1 MAKTPESLDA
11 KIVLLG
17 EEHSGRDEMNL
28 AGNPFALLQ
37 HDSRHAHQS
46 VIEYEWERKLPN
58 GKLVKASWRV
68 SGDSELGLPGPSDEL
83 LYLVLLE
90 LTREAAQN
98 EESGAWP
105 QTVAFS
111 RYDLMER
118 LGWGKSARDYRLLR
132 DCFTRLQA
140 VSIRAEHAFW
150 DARTKA
156 PFAAVGFNIIDEYSL
171 ADEPKGRKSKTN
183 RGLPLSSFKWSDRLH
198 ASFQSGNVRSL
209 ALSFILS
216 LETPTARRLFRL
228 LEVFRNAQTPPRQ
241 SFSIGLIKLRD
252 RLGMVNLRYNSKIK
266 ERLQISHDELIARGY
281 LESVEYTKSK
291 DGDILVVYSFGNV
304 KKMDE
309 NAQSLAP
316 ITRTPTGKNIVPK
329 EKAPAKSRAKSTHKK
344 GNNQPSEAK
353 GVEVLPRDIRYD
365 AMRCHSVFQAL
376 SETEREE
383 LLEIAK
389 QSVSPIW
396 HDRIGQPESPMS
408 LGLWELVAQR
418 YPERVQEEI

>member
-1 MAKTPESLDA
+1 MAKNPDKLDG

-37 HDSRHAHQS
+37 HDSRNTHQS

-90 LTREAAQN
+90 LTREAAEDDN
-98 EESGAWP
+98 SGLWP
-105 QTVAFS
+105 QIVPFS

-118 LGWGKSARDYRLLR
+118 LGWGKGAREYRLLR

-171 ADEPKGRKSKTN
+171 SDEPKGRKSKDN
-183 RGLPLSSFKWSDRLH
+183 RALPLSSFKWSDRLH

-228 LEVFRNAQTPPRQ
+228 LEVFRNSQTPPRN
-241 SFSIGLIKLRD
+241 SFSIGLLKLRD

-266 ERLQISHDELIARGY
+266 ERLQLSHDELIARGY
-281 LESVEYTKSK
+281 LESVEYLKSK
-291 DGDILVVYSFGNV
+291 EGDELVVYNFGNV
-304 KKMDE
+304 QKMDE
-309 NAQSLAP
+309 DQVQPAVP
-316 ITRTPTGKNIVPK
+316 ITRTPNGKNIVPK
-329 EKAPAKSRAKSTHKK
+329 EKSAPKVRVKAANKTKDI
-344 GNNQPSEAK
+344 EATLV
-353 GVEVLPRDIRYD
+353 VEDIRHD
-365 AMRCHSVFQAL
+365 AMRCHAVFQSL
-376 SETEREE
+376 PESEQTE
-383 LLEIAK
+383 LLEIARLN
-389 QSVSPIW
+389 VSPVW
-396 HDRIGQPESPMS
+396 HDRVGVPESPMS
-408 LGLWELVAQR
+408 LGLWELVAER
-418 YPERVQEEI
+418 YPERVEK

>member
-1 MAKTPESLDA
+1 MAKTPEPLDA

-37 HDSRHAHQS
+37 HDSRHAHQC

-58 GKLVKASWRV
+58 GKIVKASWRV

-90 LTREAAQN
+90 LTREAAEN

-105 QTVAFS
+105 QIVPFS

-118 LGWGKSARDYRLLR
+118 LGWGKGAREYRLLR

-150 DARTKA
+150 DARTKS

-171 ADEPKGRKSKTN
+171 SDEPKGRKSKDN
-183 RGLPLSSFKWSDRLH
+183 RALPLSSFKWSDRLH

-228 LEVFRNAQTPPRQ
+228 LEVFRNAQTPPRT
-241 SFSIGLIKLRD
+241 SFSIGLLKLRD

-266 ERLQISHDELIARGY
+266 ERLQLSHDELIARGY
-281 LESVEYTKSK
+281 LERVEYVKSK
-291 DGDILVVYSFGNV
+291 EGDELVVYSFGNV
-304 KKMDE
+304 KKMDDE
-309 NAQSLAP
+309 EQQISAP
-316 ITRTPTGKNIVPK
+316 VSRTPSGKNIAPK
-329 EKAPAKSRAKSTHKK
+329 EKTAPKSKAKVAKTKEIK
-344 GNNQPSEAK
+344 VEAVPE
-353 GVEVLPRDIRYD
+353 VEDIRYD
-365 AMRCHSVFQAL
+365 AMRCHAVFQSLPEA
-376 SETEREE
+376 EQTE
-383 LLEIAK
+383 LLEIARLN
-389 QSVSPIW
+389 VSPVW
-396 HDRIGQPESPMS
+396 HDRVGMPESPMS
-408 LGLWELVAQR
+408 LGLWELVAER
-418 YPERVQEEI
+418 YPERVEK